1 MEARKEVSMR
11 FPATQFSEHRPP
23 DLQRFALQFRKN
35 YGREMTP
42 AENRF
47 YQLTKDLLGD
57 PRDGEHDNG

>member
-1 MEARKEVSMR
+1 MR